1 MSTWQADTNSR
12 PDGPGARPVLTPRRA
27 PGKLGPVHVFQL
39 LAVEV
44 GIVGVL
50 AAAGRSALAVVV
62 AGVLTVA
69 LLVAVLARRK
79 GRWWVD
85 DRMVASQL
93 RRRSRTRAPDHPE
106 PRLTAL
112 RALAPGLAIENIAL
126 ADDSSVGVGR
136 DEAGWFGVVE
146 VAPEAVVTSEA
157 PGAGVPVSA
166 LLAALT
172 ETGQPGT
179 VLQIVA
185 HAVPASPTATP
196 AGQSYRQL
204 VGDAVVASE
213 YTTWMAVRLD
223 EQGLAESGADPY
235 RNADLAASVVATVVR
250 RVGKTL
256 RHAGVAHRV
265 LDADGLLSALAH
277 ACDLTPASGG
287 ATVRPREEWSL
298 WHSRDL
304 AHRSFW
310 LSDWPPAT
318 QADALLRWL
327 TRAPAT
333 ATTVSL
339 VLVPRDRLVDMRCLV
354 RLAAPVDQLAGLC
367 QQLDRGVRKAN
378 ARLFALDGEQGLAV
392 YASAPTGGGGG

>member
-1 MSTWQADTNSR
+1 MSTRQADTNPRADGADTR
-12 PDGPGARPVLTPRRA
+12 PIITARRA
-27 PGKLGPVHVFQL
+27 PGKLGPLHVFQL

-44 GIVGVL
+44 GV
-50 AAAGRSALAVVV
+50 
-62 AGVLTVA
+62 
-69 LLVAVLARRK
+69 VAVLVAAGQSTLAVIAAAVVTVLVLAVALARRN
-79 GRWWVD
+79 GRWWVH
-85 DRMVASQL
+85 DRMVASRL
-93 RRRSRTRAPDHPE
+93 RRRSRTRAPEHPD
-106 PRLTAL
+106 PRLSAL

-126 ADDSSVGVGR
+126 ADDLSVGVGR

-146 VAPEAVVTSEA
+146 VAPEAIVA
-157 PGAGVPVSA
+157 PETPGDGVPFSA
-166 LLAALT
+166 LLSALT

-179 VLQIVA
+179 VLQVVA

-223 EQGLAESGADPY
+223 EQALAESGADPL

-256 RHAGVAHRV
+256 RHAGVAHRL
-265 LDADGLLSALAH
+265 LDAEGLLSALAH
-277 ACDLTPASGG
+277 ACDLTPAADG
-287 ATVRPREEWSL
+287 ATVRPREDWSL

-304 AHRSFW
+304 AHRTFW
-310 LSDWPPAT
+310 LRDWPPAT
-318 QADALLRWL
+318 QADTLLRWL

-354 RLAAPVDQLAGLC
+354 RLAAPADQLTGLC

-378 ARLFALDGEQGLAV
+378 ARLLALDGEQGLAV